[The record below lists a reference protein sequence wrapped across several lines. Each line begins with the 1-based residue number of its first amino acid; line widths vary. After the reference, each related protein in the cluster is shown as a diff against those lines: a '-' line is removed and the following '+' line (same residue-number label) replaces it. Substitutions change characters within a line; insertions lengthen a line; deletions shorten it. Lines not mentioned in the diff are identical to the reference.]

1 MKRTAAKKMAEE
13 TLAALMQ
20 GHYTT
25 PSGTVVP
32 LLEMQEAAL
41 EGTIT
46 YLPDSPL
53 PRIPEARFHTRYSV
67 ANESTFEA
75 TERLAEAAPVI
86 ALNFASAKNPGGG
99 FLGGAVA
106 QEECLCRASGLYPT
120 IQSSP
125 MYGVHFSER
134 GFYTHS
140 AIYSPNVPVLR
151 RDDGTWLEALYRCSF
166 ITCAAVNA
174 GIVPKEKSARV
185 RQVMKERI
193 DVVLRLMAGHGY
205 ERIVLGAWGCEVFRN
220 HPVTIADLFQE
231 ALRARFH
238 GVFAEVHFAVL
249 SRGGDQNFEPFRER
263 FGL

>member
-1 MKRTAAKKMAEE
+1 MKRNAAKKMAEE
-13 TLAALMQ
+13 TLLALDQ
-20 GHYTT
+20 GYYNS
-25 PSGTVVP
+25 PSGIVVS
-32 LLEMQEAAL
+32 LAEIQQAAV

-53 PRIPEARFHTRYSV
+53 PRIPESRFHTRFSV
-67 ANESTFEA
+67 ANESSFEA
-75 TERLAEAAPVI
+75 AERLAEGGRVI
-86 ALNFASAKNPGGG
+86 VLNFASAKNPGGG

-120 IQSSP
+120 IQRSP
-125 MYGVHFSER
+125 MYHVHFADR

-140 AIYSPNVPVLR
+140 AIYSPDVPVFR
-151 RDDGTWLEALYRCSF
+151 RDDGSWLETPYRCSF

-174 GIVPKEKSARV
+174 GIVPKEKSV
-185 RQVMKERI
+185 HIRQVMKERI

-205 ERIVLGAWGCEVFRN
+205 ERIILGAWGCGVFRN
-220 HPVTIADLFQE
+220 HPVTIAELFQE
-231 ALRARFH
+231 ALRTKFH

-249 SRGGDQNFEPFRER
+249 SRGGDLNFEPFRER